1 MEVNQI
7 DINIK
12 ENLLIIEENIKN
24 SLLKVGRN
32 DEVHLIAVT
41 KTQEL
46 DRVKSLLDL
55 GIKNIGENRVQD
67 LMKRVED
74 LGNIPN
80 YHMIGHLQSNK
91 VKDIISYT
99 TLLHS
104 LDRLSLAKELD
115 KRAGMENKTID
126 VLIQVNVAQE
136 KSKFGF
142 TVNEVLPFIE
152 QILDFKNINIKG
164 LMTMAPYTDDEV
176 LLRNVFKSMVKLKE
190 DVSKENYKELSMDYL
205 SMGMTNDY
213 EIAIEEGSNMVRVG
227 TGIFGHRN

>member
-7 DINIK
+7 DINLK
-12 ENLLIIEENIKN
+12 DNLKIVEENIEN
-24 SLLKVGRN
+24 SLRKVGRN
-32 DEVHLIAVT
+32 DKVQLIAVT

-46 DRVKSLLDL
+46 ESVRNLLDL
-55 GIKNIGENRVQD
+55 GIKNIGENKVQD
-67 LMKRVED
+67 LLKRVEE
-74 LGNIPN
+74 LGDITN

-104 LDRLSLAKELD
+104 LDRVSLAKELN
-115 KRAGMENKTID
+115 KRARMENKTID
-126 VLIQVNVAQE
+126 ILIQVNVAEE

-142 TVNEVLPFIE
+142 MVKEVLPFIE
-152 QILDFKNINIKG
+152 QILDYENIRIKG
-164 LMTMAPYTDDEV
+164 LMTMAPYTEDEV

-190 DVSKENYKELSMDYL
+190 DISKRNYNNISMDYL

-227 TGIFGHRN
+227 TGIFGYRN

>member
-7 DINIK
+7 DINLK
-12 ENLLIIEENIKN
+12 DNLKIIEENIEN
-24 SLLKVGRN
+24 SLRKAGRN
-32 DEVHLIAVT
+32 DKVQLIAVT

-46 DRVKSLLDL
+46 ESVRSLLDL
-55 GIKNIGENRVQD
+55 GIKNIGENKVQD
-67 LMKRVED
+67 LVKRAEE
-74 LGNIPN
+74 LGDITN

-91 VKDIISYT
+91 VKDIISYI

-104 LDRLSLAKELD
+104 LDRVSLAKELN
-115 KRAGMENKTID
+115 KRARMENKTID
-126 VLIQVNVAQE
+126 ILIQVNIAEE

-142 TVNEVLPFIE
+142 MVKEVLPFIE
-152 QILDFKNINIKG
+152 QILDYENIRIKG
-164 LMTMAPYTDDEV
+164 LMTMAPYTEDEV

-190 DVSKENYKELSMDYL
+190 DISKRNYNNVSMDYL

-227 TGIFGHRN
+227 TGIFGYRN